1 MTLASD
7 IDTDV
12 QQRLQAA
19 LDKLTARQ
27 REAIFLRFYEGLS
40 YEEVAAVL
48 KITVKATYKIMAR
61 SLTALK
67 ETLTLSLAAL
77 LVLLRLCPN

>member
-77 LVLLRLCPN
+77 LFLLRLCPN